1 MLTQAG
7 RYVSGE
13 QIFALIEKEE
23 APKALEQLSIALNV
37 CTTFKET
44 YATFKDT
51 ASAGT
56 FYGFSCL
63 RTSLCLCR
71 HSHSFSLL
79 IFLPFSRVP
88 SQSLANPEQRFIRSP
103 GAFHGPRGQLD

>member
-13 QIFALIEKEE
+13 QIFALIEKVE

-37 CTTFKET
+37 CTAFKET
-44 YATFKDT
+44 YATYKDT

-56 FYGFSCL
+56 L
-63 RTSLCLCR
+63 
-71 HSHSFSLL
+71 
-79 IFLPFSRVP
+79 
-88 SQSLANPEQRFIRSP
+88 
-103 GAFHGPRGQLD
+103 